1 MICNGYTTFRGPLN
15 LTEESMVH
23 CSEDLISFNDSRRD
37 FITYCVDEYLDSDVD
52 VYIFGMATLGAFLC
66 LVLSLALSPRG
77 NPKLEKKESVPEPK
91 GQLISKCP
99 FGFIVSTK
107 TPAILL
113 RISILASKK
122 RSNQKSP

>member
-52 VYIFGMATLGAFLC
+52 LYIFGMATLGAFLC

-77 NPKLEKKESVPEPK
+77 YPKLAKKESVPEPK
-91 GQLISKCP
+91 GQLISKCL
-99 FGFIVSTK
+99 FGVIVLIEI
-107 TPAILL
+107 AIK
-113 RISILASKK
+113 IL
-122 RSNQKSP
+122 